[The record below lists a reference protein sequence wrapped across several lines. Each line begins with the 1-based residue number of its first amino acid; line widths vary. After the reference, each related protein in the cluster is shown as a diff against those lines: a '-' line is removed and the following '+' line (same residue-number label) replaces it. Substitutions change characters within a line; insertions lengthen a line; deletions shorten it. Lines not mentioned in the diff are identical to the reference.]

1 MAQITSAMA
10 AKYLRKL
17 NEEHDAL
24 MQKEKKIRY
33 LYRFGAGKTGRR
45 SPGI

>member
-1 MAQITSAMA
+1 MAQMTSAMA

-24 MQKEKKIRY
+24 QRKNKV
-33 LYRFGAGKTGRR
+33 
-45 SPGI
+45 